1 MIRRSRFGGWR
12 EFLCVRRAGRAPA
25 FTLVELLVVIAII
38 GILVALLL
46 PAIQAA
52 REAARRSQCQNNL
65 KQIGLA
71 ITNYES
77 ANKCLPPGAFLGEGS
92 AWSAFI
98 LPYLEEGNAFSGLTI
113 GEGNQ
118 VNYQWANS
126 APYGD
131 WTQLD
136 KYHRNIGVVETVM
149 TVYRCPS
156 AGLPEHQKDL
166 SSDGWYVM
174 RRSPASYIGCVSG
187 LEIFQHP
194 AWRMRF
200 QRAPIEN
207 PFFPGVDGVLVGLD
221 HESEAKTRI
230 KMKMITDGTSKTA
243 LAGEA
248 VHDWETV
255 EEEGAK
261 DIKEQIPGSRQDHW
275 WGGSDDIDTT
285 VSGNIPY
292 RDLSEMLG
300 STGVPINYQKTPAQT
315 KLWCAGSGEAPDC
328 QKVQLSFGSKHPGMT
343 QMVFCDA
350 HVESVVED
358 IDKQTWSD
366 YGTRASQVLYN
377 EGGPQR

>member
-1 MIRRSRFGGWR
+1 MICRSRLSGWR
-12 EFLCVRRAGRAPA
+12 KFLCVRRAGRAPA

-98 LPYLEEGNAFSGLTI
+98 LPYLEEGNAFDWLTI
-113 GEGNQ
+113 GETDQG
-118 VNYQWANS
+118 NYQWANS
-126 APYGD
+126 SPYGD
-131 WTQLD
+131 AMQLD
-136 KYHRNIGVVETVM
+136 KYHRNISVVETSM

-156 AGLPEHQKDL
+156 AGLPEHQTDR
-166 SSDGWYVM
+166 SSDGWWVM

-187 LEIFQHP
+187 LESRQHP

-200 QRAPIEN
+200 QRAPVEN

-221 HESEAKTRI
+221 HGSEAKTRI
-230 KMKMITDGTSKTA
+230 KLKMITDGNSKTA

-255 EEEGAK
+255 EEEGATK
-261 DIKEQIPGSRQDHW
+261 NELIPGSRQDHW

-285 VSGNIPY
+285 VSGSIPY

-300 STGVPINYQKTPAQT
+300 STGVPINYQKTPSQH
-315 KLWCAGSGEAPDC
+315 KIWCAGSGESPEC
-328 QKVQLSFGSKHPGMT
+328 QKLQLSFGSKHPGVT

-350 HVESVVED
+350 HVESFAED
-358 IDKQTWSD
+358 IDTQIWSD
-366 YGTRASQVLYN
+366 IGTRASQVLYN